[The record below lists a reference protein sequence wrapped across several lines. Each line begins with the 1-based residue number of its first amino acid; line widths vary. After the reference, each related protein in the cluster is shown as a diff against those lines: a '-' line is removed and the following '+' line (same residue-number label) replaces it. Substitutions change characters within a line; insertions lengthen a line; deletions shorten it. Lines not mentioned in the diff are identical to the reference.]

1 MSNTITAQEIKEIRA
16 MYGLTQ
22 RSFALLLG
30 IGPASM
36 VRYEQGSQPS
46 KANANLI
53 RAARHPSFMR
63 ECLERDGHLLP
74 KRQSEHA
81 SRIVYAAISLDPAQ
95 EEDAME
101 TVTAKNPATATA
113 AAKAP
118 RTMDEVYH
126 YTIQQEVLNEQ
137 AANIACDLMEYLIER
152 NVDLGDGSHP
162 VSILLSQLLRLKRS
176 LVTDEADDE
185 ATLEQIRG
193 YLRYLEEFA
202 QSLRFAEGVA

>member
-101 TVTAKNPATATA
+101 AVTAKNPATATA

-137 AANIACDLMEYLIER
+137 AANIIGEMISMKVGTGFTGTAADVLEKLLDQVAEVKPTI
-152 NVDLGDGSHP
+152 
-162 VSILLSQLLRLKRS
+162 VSSSMMDDAKLSA
-176 LVTDEADDE
+176 V
-185 ATLEQIRG
+185 RG
-193 YLRYLEEFA
+193 YLNCASDLVTRY
-202 QSLRFAEGVA
+202 RMGVA